1 MLHTLP
7 NPGASSNLPETEEQ
21 PKTKKRKLAS
31 SAKDIPRLIS
41 IAEIVKR
48 EFALLVLAN
57 KAGSG
62 NPPGTVLH
70 QYNVIDCLDTPHGE
84 QDEILLAL
92 EGKNQC
98 VLSCVDQYLD

>member
-7 NPGASSNLPETEEQ
+7 NAGPRSNLPETEEQ

-70 QYNVIDCLDTPHGE
+70 QYNVIDCLESPHGE

-98 VLSCVDQYLD
+98 VLLCVDQYID